1 MNSILPNPFELF
13 KKKEN
18 FKNNSKSTKSDTKP
32 KNEKETKPKNEKENK
47 PKSDV
52 SKIDNTKPQ
61 FFVLLFTIAFS
72 VLFLLSSFIYYL
84 TNSFLYKH
92 ISRDR
97 YTSKR
102 SENGE
107 RNDFWSLFRAKVIES
122 KFWTFVL
129 LWGFVVFINII
140 IMTEVFKIKEPLNI
154 FTITSI
160 YFACIV
166 GTTFLFI
173 GNIPS
178 LIEVFENT
186 FGYSIINTFF
196 GLKNKMS
203 VFKSKYF
210 DNSVEGEKSLFE
222 MPFDVLI
229 TPFDVPNF
237 NDIFDELPK
246 EPNPNTDFYLLTRSN
261 EELEETRKDILKLV
275 FIKNT
280 VGHFSWTFLAS
291 VLTIMATINTML

>member
-18 FKNNSKSTKSDTKP
+18 FKNNSKSTEKKNDTET
-32 KNEKETKPKNEKENK
+32 KNEKETKPK
-47 PKSDV
+47 SDV
-52 SKIDNTKPQ
+52 LKLKQDNTKPQ
-61 FFVLLFTIAFS
+61 FFILLFTIAFS
-72 VLFLLSSFIYYL
+72 ALFLLSSFIYYL

-92 ISRDR
+92 ISRER

-140 IMTEVFKIKEPLNI
+140 IMNEVFKIKEPLNI

-160 YFACIV
+160 YFAFIV

-246 EPNPNTDFYLLTRSN
+246 EPNPNTDFYLLKKSD

-280 VGHFSWTFLAS
+280 VGHFTWTFLAS